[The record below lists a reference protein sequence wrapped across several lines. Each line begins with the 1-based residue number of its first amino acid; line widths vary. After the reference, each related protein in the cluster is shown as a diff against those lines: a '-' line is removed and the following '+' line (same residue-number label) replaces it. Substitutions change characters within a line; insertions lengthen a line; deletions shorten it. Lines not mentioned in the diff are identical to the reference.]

1 MDTDKEL
8 EAVALLLDLP
18 EFEVVAVTRDR
29 SRKLSRF
36 TVIPK
41 ASVGLCPHC
50 DRLCDRRHL
59 CRDREVRDLPMG
71 GWSTELVVQMWQ
83 FECEQCGRF
92 HTPGFSA
99 LAEGAHAT
107 ERLLERL
114 AELAGRG
121 DVSLA
126 GRFYGIPEKTVEEW
140 YYDYLKRRQRQSQR
154 ELKPVRSLGI
164 DELSLKK
171 GTASSAP
178 C

>member
-1 MDTDKEL
+1 METDKEL

-18 EFEVVAVTRDR
+18 EYEVVAVTRDE
-29 SRKLSRF
+29 SRKLWRF
-36 TVIPK
+36 TLIPK
-41 ASVGLCPHC
+41 VAVGLCPHC
-50 DRLCDRRHL
+50 GSVCAKRHL
-59 CRDREVRDLPMG
+59 CRDREVRDLPLG
-71 GWSTELVVQMWQ
+71 GWSTELIVRTWQ
-83 FECEQCGRF
+83 FECVRCGRF
-92 HTPGFSA
+92 HTARFSA
-99 LAEGAHAT
+99 LAETAHAT

-140 YYDYLKRRQRQSQR
+140 YYEYVRRRQGQPQADVQ
-154 ELKPVRSLGI
+154 PVRSLGI

-171 GTASSAP
+171 NIGSSSR

>member
-8 EAVALLLDLP
+8 EAVGMLLDLP
-18 EFEVVAVTRDR
+18 EYEVVAVTRDPSRKR
-29 SRKLSRF
+29 SRITL
-36 TVIPK
+36 VPK
-41 ASVGLCPHC
+41 ALVGLCPQC
-50 DRLCDRRHL
+50 GVVCGKRHL

-71 GWSTELVVQMWQ
+71 GWSTELIVQMWQ
-83 FECEQCGRF
+83 FECGHCGRF
-92 HTPGFSA
+92 HTPRFSA

-126 GRFYGIPEKTVEEW
+126 ARFFGIPEKTGEEW
-140 YYDYLKRRQRQSQR
+140 YYGYLKRSPKSQPD
-154 ELKPVRSLGI
+154 LKPVRSLGV